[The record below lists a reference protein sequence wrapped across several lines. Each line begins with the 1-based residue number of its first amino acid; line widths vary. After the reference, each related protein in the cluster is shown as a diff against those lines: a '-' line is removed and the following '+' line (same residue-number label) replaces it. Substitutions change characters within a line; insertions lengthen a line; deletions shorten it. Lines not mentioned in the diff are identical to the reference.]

1 MYSVK
6 SVLNYQFNTAFI
18 ATLQEMYRDEQFIA
32 RSYRS

>member
-1 MYSVK
+1 MFSMK
-6 SVLNYQFNTAFI
+6 GVLNYQFKTAFI